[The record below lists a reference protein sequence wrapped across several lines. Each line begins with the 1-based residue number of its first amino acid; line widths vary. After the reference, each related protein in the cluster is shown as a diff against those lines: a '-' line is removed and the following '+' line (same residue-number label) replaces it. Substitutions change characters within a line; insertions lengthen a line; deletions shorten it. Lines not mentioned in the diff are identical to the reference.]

1 MSMIKCTEY
10 ARLES
15 EVESTLGKLV
25 NLTASQLTAFRSADQ
40 NLFMHLDKELELA
53 VGIKERAI
61 GALRQHTKDH
71 KCWPQAA

>member
-1 MSMIKCTEY
+1 MPVLIGASII
-10 ARLES
+10 AAAILL
-15 EVESTLGKLV
+15 STLV
-25 NLTASQLTAFRSADQ
+25 TAVGTRFVGMESSADQ

-71 KCWPQAA
+71 KCWPQPA